1 MVIAY
6 DREGVQIFL
15 RYGKVMNNIWQSL
28 RRKIDEKPNLEA
40 ALRKL
45 EEETGLMVEPED
57 LKFLFN
63 DPNYNCDIYTLKYIQ
78 TLNLT

>member
-57 LKFLFN
+57 LKFLFI